1 MHSWW
6 WLPHLHL
13 HLNGDGVIFSLASS
27 ATSSR
32 GWWLQIFHKRCCHGQ
47 WWATSAGTRKN
58 NKPLCIWITLR
69 NIFLIILYANVVVL
83 PVKQG
88 SATPWGLQLCMKNS
102 NKYNQNWEFILISLI
117 TIEKCWP
124 ILTWKSGNFHLA
136 NSSKYSPFEQNV
148 CQFLARNQR
157 ANNKWRAHWSQSVRI
172 DSKKIQIWSKFWLL
186 MKWWIYLADCTSAGF
201 LRQPREDK
209 KKWR

>member
-1 MHSWW
+1 M
-6 WLPHLHL
+6 LPWPMMSDI
-13 HLNGDGVIFSLASS
+13 GRDPQ
-27 ATSSR
+27 T
-32 GWWLQIFHKRCCHGQ
+32 
-47 WWATSAGTRKN
+47 TN

-124 ILTWKSGNFHLA
+124 ILTWKSGNFHLT

-157 ANNKWRAHWSQSVRI
+157 ANNKWRAHWSQSLRI
-172 DSKKIQIWSKFWLL
+172 DNKKYKFDPNFDYWWSDEFTWRTAPPLGSSDSREKTKKHGAKCIKEQLT
-186 MKWWIYLADCTSAGF
+186 MGF
-201 LRQPREDK
+201 PPSGHL
-209 KKWR
+209 